1 MKHRHARRAIAALA
15 TSTILIGLSQTAIG
29 QQGAANIS
37 GPWRFQSGTFD
48 GDCKMSGGISLK
60 PAAAAGSYACS
71 MIVETHCRNG
81 DDGLYEYWRVKE
93 ICTAKLTGQRVQ
105 ITGKIERVEEASML
119 GEKLTGG
126 DLSTYVPD
134 SFELTIRPGAAEMNG
149 HMVDR
154 LRRVSARVWREAEL
168 VS

>member
-15 TSTILIGLSQTAIG
+15 TSTILIGLAQTAIG
-29 QQGAANIS
+29 QQGAPDLS

-48 GDCKMSGGISLK
+48 GDCTMSGGITLQ
-60 PAAAAGSYACS
+60 PAATAGSYSCS

-81 DDGLYEYWRVKE
+81 EDGLYEYWRVKE
-93 ICTAKLTGQRVQ
+93 SCTAKQTGQRVQ
-105 ITGKIERVEEASML
+105 ISGKIVRVEEASMF
-119 GEKLTGG
+119 GEKLTGSE
-126 DLSTYVPD
+126 LATYVPD
-134 SFELTIRPGAAEMNG
+134 SFELTIQPGAGEMNG

-154 LRRVSARVWREAEL
+154 LRRVPARVWREEDL

>member
-1 MKHRHARRAIAALA
+1 MNHRHAQRAIAALA
-15 TSTILIGLSQTAIG
+15 TSTILLGLTQTATG
-29 QQGAANIS
+29 QQGAADLS

-48 GDCKMSGGISLK
+48 GDCMMSGGVNLK
-60 PAAAAGSYACS
+60 PAATAGSYTCS
-71 MIVETHCRNG
+71 MIVETYCRNP

-93 ICTAKLTGQRVQ
+93 TCTAKQTGERVQ
-105 ITGKIERVEEASML
+105 ITGKIDRVEEASMS
-119 GEKLTGG
+119 GEKLTGS
-126 DLSTYVPD
+126 DLTTYVPD
-134 SFELTIRPGAAEMNG
+134 NFELTIRPGAEEMNG

>member
-15 TSTILIGLSQTAIG
+15 TSTILIGL
-29 QQGAANIS
+29 IS

-93 ICTAKLTGQRVQ
+93 SCTAKLTGQRVQ

-134 SFELTIRPGAAEMNG
+134 SFELTIRPGAEEMNG